1 MPATRIAI
9 PLALVA
15 CFAAGAVSAQP
26 GPAGAR
32 PDEHLELLAR
42 WFEGDFDNNQQVVD
56 EREAK
61 TTDPHERIHSIFARV
76 DLPAFGR
83 HVFYVQQYQAGDP
96 KKLYRQ
102 RLYRFSTDEAAG
114 AIRLDILSF
123 PDEAAVA
130 DAHMHPS
137 KLAGLTPASMRSL
150 PGCEVY
156 WRREGDA
163 FIGRMTPG
171 ACRITSRTTGQPI
184 VISDD
189 LRLTAD
195 EIWIGDRAHDASGAI
210 VWGRADGVPH
220 KLERARWLDCWTVQ
234 RKDGTTDEFDM
245 VRGLAVHDQ
254 GHTVPIRHAGMPE
267 RYSFDL
273 ARLRSVQGQVP
284 VLRLAIFEAG
294 NPQSIAYAWADR
306 DAWRIGINLRYV
318 QVGCRPRAGTAAPQ
332 GH

>member
-1 MPATRIAI
+1 MRATRIVVPIALI
-9 PLALVA
+9 ACLVA
-15 CFAAGAVSAQP
+15 VGAAAQP
-26 GPAGAR
+26 GAASTR
-32 PDEHLELLAR
+32 LDDDLELLAR

-56 EREAK
+56 ERDAK
-61 TTDPHERIHSIFARV
+61 AARPHERIHSVFARV

-83 HVFYVQQYQAGDP
+83 HVFYVQQYQDGDP
-96 KKLYRQ
+96 TKLYRQ
-102 RLYRFSTDEAAG
+102 RLYRLSTTPG
-114 AIRLDILSF
+114 AQAIQLDILSF
-123 PDEAAVA
+123 PDEAAVV
-130 DAHMHPS
+130 DAHEHPA
-137 KLAGLTPASMRSL
+137 KLAGLTPARMRSL

-156 WRREGDA
+156 WRRDGDA
-163 FIGRMTPG
+163 FIGSMTPG

-195 EIWIGDRAHDASGAI
+195 EIWISDRAHDASGAI
-210 VWGRADGVPH
+210 VWGREDGVPH

-254 GHTVPIRHAGMPE
+254 GHTVRIRHAGMPE

-284 VLRLAIFEAG
+284 VLRLAIFETG
-294 NPQSIAYAWADR
+294 NPQSIAYAWAER

-318 QVGCRPRAGTAAPQ
+318 QVGCRPRAAAAGLQ
-332 GH
+332 GR